1 MRENEKEVFS
11 RKLLNPSLISGR
23 SIEVSYRAY
32 EKITRQRASLL
43 FLETIDYERDVV
55 GGR

>member
-23 SIEVSYRAY
+23 SIEVSCRAY